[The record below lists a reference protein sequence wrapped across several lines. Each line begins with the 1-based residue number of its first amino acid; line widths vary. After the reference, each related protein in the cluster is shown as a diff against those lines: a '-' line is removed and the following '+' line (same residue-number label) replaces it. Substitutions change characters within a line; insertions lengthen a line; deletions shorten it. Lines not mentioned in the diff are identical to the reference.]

1 MYDKTHTEE
10 LNEHINNNAP
20 KTTDEIKE
28 LYDNFDTSKMVE
40 GVKYYGVDNKIN
52 ERKIYTYQDEVK
64 VVDKDAINSK
74 IPSGFHKILVD
85 QKVAYLVGEPMVF
98 GSKSDNKQQLELLE
112 EIIGEQW
119 EDTITEIVKGASN
132 KGREWLHVFVNEDGN
147 FDYMVIPAENFIPIY
162 DYSKRK
168 KLGAGI
174 RFYSLTEK
182 VIKFEVYDDETVT
195 YYEMI
200 DGELTLDANVEVNPA
215 PHFTDAEGI
224 SGMGWSKVPFIPFL
238 NNSEELSDLHFY
250 KEIVDNYD
258 LLVSDAQNTLLDM
271 QALIFALRGYEGE
284 SLAEF
289 MMNLKRYKAV
299 SLDENGGIDT
309 IKAEVPVE
317 AYKTQKN
324 TLKEDLFMF
333 GQGVNPSPDIIGN
346 APSGVALE
354 NLYSLLDMKAS
365 MFERKATL
373 ALREFMWFIQ
383 TYCELA
389 KKGQFDYRDVTFTF
403 NKLLLTNEAEIIQMA
418 RDSDGLISK
427 ATIRENHPWVKDAA
441 QEEERMEREEKLY
454 GRDLPPLD
462 EDDPEDDDET

>member
-1 MYDKTHTEE
+1 
-10 LNEHINNNAP
+10 
-20 KTTDEIKE
+20 
-28 LYDNFDTSKMVE
+28 
-40 GVKYYGVDNKIN
+40 
-52 ERKIYTYQDEVK
+52 
-64 VVDKDAINSK
+64 
-74 IPSGFHKILVD
+74 
-85 QKVAYLVGEPMVF
+85 
-98 GSKSDNKQQLELLE
+98 
-112 EIIGEQW
+112 
-119 EDTITEIVKGASN
+119 
-132 KGREWLHVFVNEDGN
+132 
-147 FDYMVIPAENFIPIY
+147 
-162 DYSKRK
+162 
-168 KLGAGI
+168 
-174 RFYSLTEK
+174 
-182 VIKFEVYDDETVT
+182 
-195 YYEMI
+195 
-200 DGELTLDANVEVNPA
+200 
-215 PHFTDAEGI
+215 
-224 SGMGWSKVPFIPFL
+224 
-238 NNSEELSDLHFY
+238 
-250 KEIVDNYD
+250 
-258 LLVSDAQNTLLDM
+258 M
-271 QALIFALRGYEGE
+271 QALILALRGYEGE

>member
-1 MYDKTHTEE
+1 MIGGITHTDE
-10 LNEHINNNAP
+10 LIAYIAENKPAP
-20 KTTDEIKE
+20 TEIIKE
-28 LYDNFDTSKMVE
+28 LYDAFDNSKMLE
-40 GVKYYGVDNKIN
+40 GVKYYGVDNDIN
-52 ERKIYTYQDEVK
+52 THKIYTYQDEKK
-64 VVDKDAINSK
+64 VIDEDAINSK

-85 QKVAYLVGEPMVF
+85 QKVSYLVGEPMVF

-112 EIIGEQW
+112 ELIGEQW

-132 KGREWLHVFVNEDGN
+132 KGIEWLHVFVNEEGN
-147 FDYMVIPAENFIPIY
+147 FDYMVVPAENFIPIY

-168 KLGAGI
+168 KLAAGI
-174 RFYSLTEK
+174 RFYVLGEI
-182 VIKFEVYDDETVT
+182 IKFEVYDDEMVT

-200 DGELTLDANVEVNPA
+200 GSEVYLDANVEKNPA
-215 PHFTDAEGI
+215 THFTDAEGI
-224 SGMGWSKVPFIPFL
+224 SGLGWGKVPFIPFL
-238 NNSEELSDLHFY
+238 NNSEELSDLHFV
-250 KEIVDNYD
+250 KKIIDNYD

-271 QALIFALRGYEGE
+271 QALILALRGYEGE

-299 SLDENGGIDT
+299 KLDESGGIDT

-373 ALREFMWFIQ
+373 SLREFMWFIQ
-383 TYCELA
+383 TYCELT

-403 NKLLLTNEAEIIQMA
+403 NKLLLTNEAEIVQMA
-418 RDSDGLISK
+418 RDSEGIISK

-441 QEEERMEREEKLY
+441 QEEKRVKREKDEFQGELI
-454 GRDLPPLD
+454 DLQRKNKS
-462 EDDPEDDDET
+462 DDE